1 VFREFY
7 SALPSTLLPLVVM
20 VFFAVVFAG
29 ILVRTFVVK
38 RRHDYDRVAAL
49 PLADAPIGDHA
60 GPSVPNPPAASEV
73 NS

>member
-1 VFREFY
+1 MFREYY

-29 ILVRTFVVK
+29 ILLRTFVVK

-49 PLADAPIGDHA
+49 PLADAPASDSG
-60 GPSVPNPPAASEV
+60 GPSVPQPPAASEV
-73 NS
+73 KS